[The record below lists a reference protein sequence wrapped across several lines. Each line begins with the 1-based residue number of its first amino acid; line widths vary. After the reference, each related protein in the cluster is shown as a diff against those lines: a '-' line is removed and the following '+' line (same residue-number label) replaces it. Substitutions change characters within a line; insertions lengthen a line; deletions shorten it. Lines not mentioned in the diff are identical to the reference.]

1 MLRVEAFLAGCA
13 QAREAGP
20 RHDDPPGPTEAP
32 EPAVLERA
40 LAELHDRAAS
50 THPTV
55 PLDARTFAYALGARA
70 GSVAGLARLS
80 HAELYLALAA
90 AEGQAAAIE
99 ALEVY
104 VARELDAATRRAPA
118 QEREDLLQAIR
129 LRLYTGAPPGLAAY
143 SGVGSLRGFV
153 RVTATR
159 VVLNALTRAPA
170 PAVVDESAWL
180 EALTATQDPELL
192 VMKGALV
199 SQLQAAIAAGFAAL
213 TPRERNLLR
222 YAVGQGATVDQVAA
236 VFGTHRSSAAR
247 WVTAARARLTAEV
260 RAELERRLGSTSASV
275 RALLALVE
283 SQLSLGLERS
293 SVEPGAARPDGPPG
307 PGDPR

>member
-1 MLRVEAFLAGCA
+1 MLRAEAFLAGCTVA
-13 QAREAGP
+13 PGAETRAVEAN
-20 RHDDPPGPTEAP
+20 A
-32 EPAVLERA
+32 ALERA
-40 LAELHDRAAS
+40 LAEAHAHAAAA
-50 THPTV
+50 HPTV
-55 PLDARTFAYALGARA
+55 HLDAAAFAYALGARA
-70 GSVAGLARLS
+70 GSPAGLARLS
-80 HAELYLALAA
+80 CAELYLAQAA
-90 AEGQAAAIE
+90 AEGQAAAIS

-104 VARELDAATRRAPA
+104 VARELEAATRRAPP

-143 SGVGSLRGFV
+143 SGEGSLRGFV

-170 PAVVDESAWL
+170 PPVVDESTWL

-199 SQLQAAIAAGFAAL
+199 GQLQAAITAGFRAL

-247 WVTAARARLTAEV
+247 WIAAARERLTTEV

-293 SVEPGAARPDGPPG
+293 SVDPAGPHEPRDRSG
-307 PGDPR
+307 PGDKP

>member
-1 MLRVEAFLAGCA
+1 M
-13 QAREAGP
+13 
-20 RHDDPPGPTEAP
+20 
-32 EPAVLERA
+32 
-40 LAELHDRAAS
+40 
-50 THPTV
+50 
-55 PLDARTFAYALGARA
+55 
-70 GSVAGLARLS
+70 
-80 HAELYLALAA
+80 
-90 AEGQAAAIE
+90 
-99 ALEVY
+99 
-104 VARELDAATRRAPA
+104 ARELDAATRRAPP

-129 LRLYTGAPPGLAAY
+129 LRLYTGTPPGLAAY

-159 VVLNALTRAPA
+159 VVLNALTRATA
-170 PAVVDESAWL
+170 PPVVDESTWL

-192 VMKGALV
+192 VMTGALV
-199 SQLQAAIAAGFAAL
+199 GQLQAAIAGGFAAL

-247 WVTAARARLTAEV
+247 WVAAARERLTTEV
-260 RAELERRLGSTSASV
+260 RAELERRLGSTSTSV

-293 SVEPGAARPDGPPG
+293 GVEPSGPQPPPDRPGGAP
-307 PGDPR
+307 